1 MRMGCPRCGSF
12 YEADSKFCARD
23 GSKLVAQAT
32 VPAVLPGVGAAA
44 RQHSGHKPPA
54 PPPGIPVAGRTSP
67 AGLSLPPTEGARW
80 LDYASLSGSVLDGRY
95 LVVSKIADGGMSIVY
110 LGQDHQNDG
119 QRVAIKF
126 LPPELSEDMKAMER
140 LRREADMG
148 IRLVHRNVCS
158 ITRLGET
165 SDGLVYVVMPFVEGE
180 VLCDRT
186 YRLGSIPLALAVT
199 LVNDIAAGLHAAHEL
214 EIIHRDL
221 KPENVMIC
229 AEPSG
234 EEYAVVMDFGLAKD
248 REAARF
254 LEKLTATGVV
264 LGTPEF
270 MSPEQLRGKP
280 LVRRTDVY
288 SLGLVTYEMLT
299 GRLPFPGDNQQD
311 LLLARLRSHPT
322 PIREMRPDLG
332 FSADLEKVL
341 TKALQRLPEDRYAT
355 APEFAKALSAAAGGS
370 SLLDRLL
377 G

>member
-12 YEADSKFCARD
+12 YEPDAKFCARD
-23 GSKLVAQAT
+23 GSRLVQAVTAPFAAPSLVRDGKPAQSPPSPA
-32 VPAVLPGVGAAA
+32 PAV
-44 RQHSGHKPPA
+44 
-54 PPPGIPVAGRTSP
+54 GRTSP
-67 AGLSLPPTEGARW
+67 TGEATSATTGARW
-80 LDYASLSGSVLDGRY
+80 VDYANLAGSVLDGRY
-95 LVVSKIADGGMSIVY
+95 LIASKLADGGMSIVY
-110 LGQDHQNDG
+110 LGQDHQQDG

-186 YRLGSIPLALAVT
+186 YRLGSIPLALAVK
-199 LVNDIAAGLHAAHEL
+199 LVNDIAAGLHAAHQL

-234 EEYAVVMDFGLAKD
+234 DEYAVVMDFGLAKD

-280 LVRRTDVY
+280 LDRRTDIY
-288 SLGLVTYEMLT
+288 SLGLLTYEMLT
-299 GRLPFPGDNQQD
+299 GKLPFPGETQQD

-332 FSADLEKVL
+332 FSADI
-341 TKALQRLPEDRYAT
+341 
-355 APEFAKALSAAAGGS
+355 
-370 SLLDRLL
+370 
-377 G
+377 

>member
-12 YEADSKFCARD
+12 YESDAKFCARD
-23 GSKLVAQAT
+23 GARLIEAAT
-32 VPAVLPGVGAAA
+32 VPALLPGVGAAA
-44 RQHSGHKPPA
+44 RRHSGHKPPA
-54 PPPGIPVAGRTSP
+54 PPPVPGRVSPGGITA
-67 AGLSLPPTEGARW
+67 PPTEGARW
-80 LDYASLSGSVLDGRY
+80 LDYAQLAGSVLDGRY

-110 LGQDHQNDG
+110 LGQDHQNEG

-165 SDGLVYVVMPFVEGE
+165 SDGLVYVVMPFIEGE

-186 YRLGSIPLALAVT
+186 YRLGSIPIGLAVK

-214 EIIHRDL
+214 DIIHRDL

-234 EEYAVVMDFGLAKD
+234 DEFAVVMDFGLAKD

-280 LVRRTDVY
+280 LDRRTDIY

-299 GRLPFPGDNQQD
+299 GRLPFPGENQQD

-322 PIREMRPDLG
+322 PIREMRPDLD
-332 FSADLEKVL
+332 FSADLERVL

-355 APEFAKALSAAAGGS
+355 APEFAAALTAAVSGGG
-370 SLLDRLL
+370 LL
-377 G
+377 GKLLGG

>member
-1 MRMGCPRCGSF
+1 MGCPRCGSF
-12 YEADSKFCARD
+12 YDAEAKFCARD
-23 GSKLVAQAT
+23 GAKLIAAAT
-32 VPAVLPGVGAAA
+32 VPATIPGVGAAA
-44 RQHSGHKPPA
+44 RRHSGHKPPA
-54 PPPGIPVAGRTSP
+54 PPPQAHIPGRVSP
-67 AGLSLPPTEGARW
+67 TGDSMPPTEGARW
-80 LDYASLSGSVLDGRY
+80 LDYASLAGSVLDGRY

-110 LGQDHQNDG
+110 LGQDQEHDG

-165 SDGLVYVVMPFVEGE
+165 SDGLVYVVMPFIEGE

-186 YRLGSIPLALAVT
+186 YRLGSIPLTLAVK
-199 LVNDIAAGLHAAHEL
+199 LVNDMAAGLHAAHEL

-229 AEPSG
+229 ADASG
-234 EEYAVVMDFGLAKD
+234 EEFAVVMDFGLAKD

-280 LVRRTDVY
+280 LDRRTDVY

-299 GRLPFPGDNQQD
+299 GKLPFPGENQQD

-332 FSADLEKVL
+332 FSAEIEKVL
-341 TKALQRLPEDRYAT
+341 TKALQRLPEERYAT
-355 APEFAKALSAAAGGS
+355 APEFAAALTAAAERGT
-370 SLLDRLL
+370 LL
-377 G
+377 GKLLGG